1 MVDDQGQQLPEQI
14 GSYKPTEQL
23 GEGGFGIVYAA
34 EAPDGTLVA
43 IKVLRPELSNNP
55 EVRERLRRE
64 AAASQSIMSDR
75 VARVIDYDTEGDR
88 PYLVMELVRGSTLTE
103 QIAQNGPLGGAMLTS
118 VAIAIAE
125 ALRDIHASG
134 VLHRDLKP
142 SNVMLGPD
150 GIKILDFGIAA
161 INEAADFTRT
171 GAVLGSASWMSPEQ
185 ITGAPVEAPSDI
197 FAMGLVLAFAAL
209 GRHPFGEGRPEAL
222 MYRIVQEQPDLEG
235 ISGPSRSLIEATLR
249 QDPETR
255 PSVASVIDA
264 LSGSSSNPDLSG
276 PSPAATSGE
285 PPRDATRVISSPS
298 DSPAPADGGPKR
310 TKLLVGV
317 IAALLVAG
325 AAAAFIVTQSGS
337 GSDVVAA
344 PPPTTTEPATTTT
357 KAVTTTT
364 ENKVEVAPTTTTT
377 TTLPAVPVYRL
388 QEWDGYKPVW
398 NYCDNPISIYLNN
411 SDGSLD
417 DEVLATTARFLIE
430 QAAELSEITGHT
442 VIYGGLTDETTRD
455 AYQSGERILIQI
467 SEGGDGLLE
476 TNSQYF
482 YDWIFSWDRI
492 SGGKREVDS
501 VDIHIR
507 SDRVRLNDVGDELV
521 NRSKRQIMHVL
532 GFAFGLSPLEESDFV
547 GFGVTDSRAMEN
559 ERMFWDGVW
568 WGQTSDPEW
577 GPGDRLGM
585 AVAQLVECF

>member
-64 AAASQSIMSDR
+64 AAASQSITSDR

-171 GAVLGSASWMSPEQ
+171 GAILGSASWMSPEQ
-185 ITGAPVEAPSDI
+185 ITGAPVEAASDI

-235 ISGPSRSLIEATLR
+235 VSGPSRSLIEATLR
-249 QDPETR
+249 QEPETR

-276 PSPAATSGE
+276 PSPAAPSGE

-298 DSPAPADGGPKR
+298 DSPAPADGRPKR

-317 IAALLVAG
+317 IAALLVGA

-357 KAVTTTT
+357 EAVTTTT

-377 TTLPAVPVYRL
+377 TTLPPVPVYRL
-388 QEWDGYKPVW
+388 HEWEGTTIRW
-398 NYCDNPISIYLNN
+398 NPCYNPISIYLNN
-411 SDGSLD
+411 SDGELRD
-417 DEVLATTARFLIE
+417 TVIAATARFLTQ
-430 QAAELSEITGHT
+430 QAAELSEITGHLVT
-442 VIYGGLTDETTRD
+442 YRGLTDETTRY
-455 AYQSGERILIQI
+455 AYESGEKILIQI
-467 SEGGDGLLE
+467 SDGGDGILE
-476 TNSQYF
+476 ADSGYAGDSFRSVGRSAGSERESDSYQMHLSSTHF
-482 YDWIFSWDRI
+482 RAFS
-492 SGGKREVDS
+492 SSEE
-501 VDIHIR
+501 
-507 SDRVRLNDVGDELV
+507 LVGD
-521 NRSKRQIMHVL
+521 SKRLLMHYL
-532 GFAFGLSPLEESDFV
+532 GRAFGLSLLEESDFV
-547 GFGVTDSRAMEN
+547 GFGVTDARAMKGEL
-559 ERMFWDGVW
+559 MYWPAVWDNNV
-568 WGQTSDPEW
+568 DPEW

-585 AVAQLVECF
+585 AVAQAGGCF

>member
-64 AAASQSIMSDR
+64 AAASQSITSDR

-249 QDPETR
+249 QEPETR

-276 PSPAATSGE
+276 PSPAAPSGE

-298 DSPAPADGGPKR
+298 DSPAPADGRPKR

-337 GSDVVAA
+337 QSSVVAA
-344 PPPTTTEPATTTT
+344 PPTTTTEPATTTT
-357 KAVTTTT
+357 EAVTTTT

-377 TTLPAVPVYRL
+377 TTLPPVPVYRL
-388 QEWDGYKPVW
+388 YEWDGFTYRW
-398 NYCDNPISIYLNN
+398 NPCDNPISIYLNH

-417 DEVLATTARFLIE
+417 DDVVASTARFLTA
-430 QAAELSEITGHT
+430 QAAELSEITGHLIT
-442 VIYGGLTDETTRD
+442 YRGLTDEITSSD
-455 AYQSGERILIQI
+455 VYQSGERILIQI
-467 SEGGDGLLE
+467 SMGGDGLLE
-476 TNSQYF
+476 ADSNYVATRTFS
-482 YDWIFSWDRI
+482 YDRA
-492 SGGKREVDS
+492 SGGTREVDYYE
-501 VDIHIR
+501 IHIR
-507 SDRVRLNDVGDELV
+507 SDRVRLPTVGDELGDA
-521 NRSKRQIMHVL
+521 SKRLIMNQL
-532 GFAFGLSPLEESDFV
+532 GRAFGLASLSDDDFV
-547 GFGVTDSRAMEN
+547 GFGITDARAMRN
-559 ERMFWDGVW
+559 ERMWWDGVRT
-568 WGQTSDPEW
+568 GNADPEW

-585 AVAQLVECF
+585 AVAQAGGCF